1 MLEKKVHPND
11 QNLYCSLSSVL
22 DGISGKKPTHFS
34 TNDEMDDSG
43 SSFRFKCKSVKKERK
58 KEREREKVCVC
69 VCELKRNWRNEQKPE
84 GPMKL
89 AGSAA
94 RPA

>member
-1 MLEKKVHPND
+1 MEFLERNP
-11 QNLYCSLSSVL
+11 
-22 DGISGKKPTHFS
+22 PTS
-34 TNDEMDDSG
+34 RQMMRWMILVPVSDSNANQ
-43 SSFRFKCKSVKKERK
+43 SRKKERK
-58 KEREREKVCVC
+58 KEREREREKVCVC
-69 VCELKRNWRNEQKPE
+69 VCVCELKRNEQKPE